1 MSGPVWLVAGH
12 RPGSPGAR
20 TADGVTE
27 HAWCSAVVDAIAGEL
42 ADAGIPAVV
51 DVRSDSLGYEAAM
64 RAMATRAKQAGAVC
78 LLEVHFN
85 SAEVKPGYAAPA
97 RTEVLHWPGS
107 VRGESLAMV
116 LAGHIDAAIRP
127 HHPTRQS
134 WRVIA
139 QDRSWSSAGQD
150 ASGRPIPTGA
160 PLYALSLP
168 ACPAVIVESH
178 FGNSP
183 KDHAA
188 ADKALASGELA
199 RAVVAAIRQW
209 RA

>member
-27 HAWCSAVVDAIAGEL
+27 HAWCSAAVEAIAAEL
-42 ADAGIPAVV
+42 AAEGVPFVV
-51 DVRSDSLGYEAAM
+51 DVRSDTLGYEAAM
-64 RAMATRAKQAGAVC
+64 QAIAKRSKQGNAAC
-78 LLEVHFN
+78 LLEIHFN
-85 SAEVKPGYAAPA
+85 SAAVTPPPA

-107 VRGESLAMV
+107 KRGESLALL
-116 LAGHIDAAIRP
+116 LAGRLDAAIRP
-127 HHPTRQS
+127 HHPQRS
-134 WRVIA
+134 PWRVIA
-139 QDRSWSSAGQD
+139 QDRSWSESGTD
-150 ASGRPIPTGA
+150 AKGRPIPTGA

-188 ADKALASGELA
+188 ADKALGSGEFV
-199 RAVVAAIRQW
+199 RSVVAAIREW